1 MRQLLYVS
9 STPRDIAPGVLN
21 DILAAARA
29 NNVLLGVTGLLI
41 YIDGGFLQILE
52 GEERVVRDL
61 YTHICIDRRHW
72 EVRMLLDREV
82 ERRAFAGWSMGF
94 ERPSPDDPESA
105 GMFGVTREAILG
117 RLSPQAG
124 RVIAVMLE
132 TFYRVQRS
140 DDLRLA
146 DAIAS

>member
-9 STPRDIAPGVLN
+9 STPRDLSPAALN
-21 DILAAARA
+21 DILAASRA
-29 NNVLLGVTGLLI
+29 NNALLGVTGLLI
-41 YIDGGFLQILE
+41 HIDGGFLQILE
-52 GEERVVRDL
+52 GEERAVREL
-61 YTHICIDRRHW
+61 YVRICTDRRHS

-82 ERRAFAGWSMGF
+82 AARAFTGWSMGF
-94 ERPSPDDPESA
+94 ERPSLDDPESA
-105 GMFGVTREAILG
+105 GMFGVSSEAILG

-124 RVIAVMLE
+124 RVVAIMLE

-146 DAIAS
+146 DARAS

>member
-9 STPRDIAPGVLN
+9 STPRDIAPATVD
-21 DILAAARA
+21 DILTVSRA
-29 NNVLLGVTGLLI
+29 NNAMLCVTGLLI
-41 YIDGGFLQILE
+41 HIDGGFLQILE
-52 GEERVVRDL
+52 GEERSLRDL
-61 YTHICIDRRHW
+61 YMRICTDRRHS
-72 EVRMLLDREV
+72 ETRLLLDREI
-82 ERRAFAGWSMGF
+82 ESRAFTGWSMGF

-146 DAIAS
+146 DARAS

>member
-1 MRQLLYVS
+1 MHQLLYVS
-9 STPRDIAPGVLN
+9 STPRDIAPATID
-21 DILAAARA
+21 DILTVSRA
-29 NNVLLGVTGLLI
+29 NNARLGVTGLLI

-52 GEERVVRDL
+52 GDERSLREL
-61 YTHICIDRRHW
+61 YMRICTDRRHS
-72 EVRMLLDREV
+72 ETRLLLDREV
-82 ERRAFAGWSMGF
+82 AARAFSGWSMGF
-94 ERPSPDDPESA
+94 ERPSLDDPESA

-146 DAIAS
+146 DAKAS

>member
-21 DILAAARA
+21 DILAASRA
-29 NNVLLGVTGLLI
+29 NNPLLGVTGLLI

-52 GEERVVRDL
+52 GEERTVREL
-61 YTHICIDRRHW
+61 YMRICTDRRHW

-82 ERRAFAGWSMGF
+82 EKRAFGGWSMGF
-94 ERPSPDDPESA
+94 ERPTPDDPESA

-117 RLSPQAG
+117 RLSPHAG

-146 DAIAS
+146 EAKAS

>member
-9 STPRDIAPGVLN
+9 STSRDLAPATLN

-29 NNVLLGVTGLLI
+29 NNPLLGITGLLI
-41 YIDGGFLQILE
+41 HIDGGFLQILE
-52 GEERVVRDL
+52 GEERAVREI
-61 YTHICIDRRHW
+61 YMRICTDSRHW
-72 EVRMLLDREV
+72 ESRLLLDREV
-82 ERRAFAGWSMGF
+82 KSRAFTGRSMGF
-94 ERPSPDDPESA
+94 ERPSLDDPESA
-105 GMFGVTREAILG
+105 GMFGVSREAILG

-146 DAIAS
+146 DARAS

>member
-1 MRQLLYVS
+1 MRQLMYVS
-9 STPRDIAPGVLN
+9 STPRDIAPASLN
-21 DILAAARA
+21 EILDASRA
-29 NNVLLGVTGLLI
+29 NNALLGVTGLLI

-52 GEERVVRDL
+52 GDERTVREL
-61 YTHICIDRRHW
+61 YMRICTDRRHW

-82 ERRAFAGWSMGF
+82 EDRAFTGWSMGF
-94 ERPSPDDPESA
+94 ERPSLDDPESA

-146 DAIAS
+146 DAKAS

>member
-9 STPRDIAPGVLN
+9 STPRDITPSALN
-21 DILAAARA
+21 DILAVSRA
-29 NNVLLGVTGLLI
+29 NNALLGVTGLLI

-52 GEERVVRDL
+52 GDERTVREL
-61 YTHICIDRRHW
+61 YMRICTDRRHW
-72 EVRMLLDREV
+72 EARLLLDREV
-82 ERRAFAGWSMGF
+82 ESRAFTGWSMGF

-105 GMFGVTREAILG
+105 GMFGVTSEAILG

-146 DAIAS
+146 DAKAS